1 MTFISKAA
9 AAWLGGSL
17 SLLAPCT
24 WAQVQTLPPPLPL
37 QQPQSP
43 AAAVAATSVNAPLS
57 LEAALALAMEH
68 NPGLRAAAQA
78 VAASEGAVIQSA
90 ARPNPELAYSQEDTR
105 RETRSMTL
113 QWNQPIEIGGKRAA
127 RMKAAE
133 HGREL
138 AQAELE
144 AARAGLRADVRMAFA
159 NVLAAQQRV
168 QLHQKTLEIASQARD
183 AAAKRVQAGKAAPL
197 EETKASVAQGSAQ
210 LALAQAQSGLR
221 VARQQLALQWG
232 GQPASFGLAVGEL
245 TQLPLLPAH
254 ALMQEKLEQSPQMLR
269 AQQAVLQ
276 ARSVA
281 ELERAKRLPDPS
293 VSLGMKRAQEVGRNQ
308 LVIGIS
314 VPLPILDSNRGNQ
327 LQALRLADKAED
339 ELLATRQQMQAALQ
353 QQQELLQSSQAQAQQ
368 LEQQVLPAAESAYEV
383 AAKGFA
389 LGKFSY
395 LEVLDAQ
402 RTLAEA
408 RSLYLEQLVA
418 THQAA
423 ADITRQLGD
432 VPGLE

>member
-1 MTFISKAA
+1 MTFITKAA
-9 AAWLGGSL
+9 AVLLGSGL
-17 SLLAPCT
+17 GLFVPCA
-24 WAQVQTLPPPLPL
+24 WAQQAAPTAATAAT
-37 QQPQSP
+37 
-43 AAAVAATSVNAPLS
+43 AAAAAPIS
-57 LEAALALAMEH
+57 LQAALALAMEH

-78 VAASEGAVIQSA
+78 LAASEGALIQSR
-90 ARPNPELAYSQEDTR
+90 ARSNPELAYSQEDTR

-113 QWNQPIEIGGKRAA
+113 QWNQSIEIGGKREA

-138 AQAELE
+138 ARAELE
-144 AARAGLRADVRMAFA
+144 AAQAGLRADVRTAFA
-159 NVLAAQQRV
+159 NVLAGQQRV
-168 QLHQKTLEIASQARD
+168 QLHQKTLEIAGSARD
-183 AAAKRVQAGKAAPL
+183 AAAKRVLAGKVAPL
-197 EETKASVAQGSAQ
+197 EETKARVAESSAE
-210 LALAQAQSGLR
+210 LALAQARSGLR
-221 VARQQLALQWG
+221 VARQQLAALWG
-232 GQPASFGLAVGEL
+232 AQPAAFGSAVGEL
-245 TQLPLLPAH
+245 AQLPVLPDEG
-254 ALMQEKLEQSPQMLR
+254 LMLEKLEHSPQMLR
-269 AQQAVLQ
+269 AQQAVFQ

-308 LVIGIS
+308 LVVGIS

-339 ELLATRQQMQAALQ
+339 ELLATRQQMYAQLQ
-353 QQQELLQSSQAQAQQ
+353 QQREQLQSSRAQAEQ
-368 LEQQVLPAAESAYEV
+368 LAQQVLPAAESAYEV

>member
-1 MTFISKAA
+1 MTFITKAA
-9 AAWLGGSL
+9 AVLLGGGL
-17 SLLAPCT
+17 SLLAPLG
-24 WAQVQTLPPPLPL
+24 WAQQASATAPVI
-37 QQPQSP
+37 
-43 AAAVAATSVNAPLS
+43 AATPVPMS
-57 LEAALALAMEH
+57 LQTALALAMEH
-68 NPGLRAAAQA
+68 NPSLRAAAQA
-78 VAASEGAVIQSA
+78 VAASEGAVLQSR

-138 AQAELE
+138 VQAELD
-144 AARAGLRADVRMAFA
+144 AARAGLRADVRAAFA
-159 NVLAAQQRV
+159 KVLAGQQRV
-168 QLHQKTLEIASQARD
+168 QLHEKTLEIASNALD
-183 AAAKRVQAGKAAPL
+183 AAAKRVLAGKIAPL
-197 EETKASVAQGSAQ
+197 EETKARVAESSAQ
-210 LALAQAQSGLR
+210 LALAQAQSGMR
-221 VARQQLALQWG
+221 VARQQLALLWG
-232 GQPASFGLAVGEL
+232 AQPTSMGRAVGEL
-245 TQLPLLPAH
+245 GDLPA
-254 ALMQEKLEQSPQMLR
+254 LPDSRSMLEKLEHSPQMLR
-269 AQQAVLQ
+269 AQKAVLQ
-276 ARSVA
+276 AKSVA
-281 ELERAKRLPDPS
+281 ELERAKRLPDPT

-308 LVIGIS
+308 LVVGIS

-339 ELLATRQQMQAALQ
+339 ELLAMRQQLNAQLQ
-353 QQQELLQSSQAQAQQ
+353 QQLELLQTSRAQAQQ
-368 LEQQVLPAAESAYEV
+368 LAQQVLPAAESAYEV
-383 AAKGFA
+383 SAKGFA

-402 RTLAEA
+402 RTLADA

>member
-1 MTFISKAA
+1 MTFITKAA
-9 AAWLGGSL
+9 AALLGSGL
-17 SLLAPCT
+17 GLFVPGA
-24 WAQVQTLPPPLPL
+24 WAQQ
-37 QQPQSP
+37 P
-43 AAAVAATSVNAPLS
+43 AAASAAAAAPIS
-57 LEAALALAMEH
+57 LQGALALAMAH

-78 VAASEGAVIQSA
+78 LAASEGALIQSR

-113 QWNQPIEIGGKRAA
+113 QWNQSIEIGGKREA

-138 AQAELE
+138 ARAEWE
-144 AARAGLRADVRMAFA
+144 AAQAGLRADVRTAFA
-159 NVLAAQQRV
+159 NVLAGQQRV
-168 QLHQKTLEIASQARD
+168 QLHQKTLEIASSARD
-183 AAAKRVQAGKAAPL
+183 AAAKRVQAGKVAPL
-197 EETKASVAQGSAQ
+197 EETKARVAESSVE
-210 LALAQAQSGLR
+210 LALAQARSGLR
-221 VARQQLALQWG
+221 VARQQLAALWG
-232 GQPASFGLAVGEL
+232 AQPSAFGAAVGDL
-245 TQLPLLPAH
+245 AQLPVLPAE
-254 ALMQEKLEQSPQMLR
+254 ALMLERLEQSPQMLR
-269 AQQAVLQ
+269 GQQAVFQ
-276 ARSVA
+276 ARAIA

-308 LVIGIS
+308 LVVGLS

-339 ELLATRQQMQAALQ
+339 ELLATRQQMQALLQ
-353 QQQELLQSSQAQAQQ
+353 QQREQLQTSRAQAEQ
-368 LEQQVLPAAESAYEV
+368 LAQQVLPAAESAYEV

-395 LEVLDAQ
+395 LDVLDAQ

>member
-1 MTFISKAA
+1 MTFITKAAFALLGSGLGLFVPCSWAQQPAPVTAA
-9 AAWLGGSL
+9 AAAPISL
-17 SLLAPCT
+17 
-24 WAQVQTLPPPLPL
+24 Q
-37 QQPQSP
+37 
-43 AAAVAATSVNAPLS
+43 
-57 LEAALALAMEH
+57 AALALAMER

-78 VAASEGAVIQSA
+78 LAASEGALIQSR

-113 QWNQPIEIGGKRAA
+113 QWNQSIEIGGKREA

-138 AQAELE
+138 ARAELE
-144 AARAGLRADVRMAFA
+144 AAQAGLRADVRTAFA
-159 NVLAAQQRV
+159 NVLAGQQRV
-168 QLHQKTLEIASQARD
+168 QLHQKTLEIASSARD
-183 AAAKRVQAGKAAPL
+183 AAAKRVQAGKVAPL
-197 EETKASVAQGSAQ
+197 EETKARVAESSAE
-210 LALAQAQSGLR
+210 LALAQARSGLR
-221 VARQQLALQWG
+221 VARQQLAALWG
-232 GQPASFGLAVGEL
+232 AQPAAFGSAVGEL
-245 TQLPLLPAH
+245 AQLPVLPDEG
-254 ALMQEKLEQSPQMLR
+254 LMLQRLEHSPQMLR
-269 AQQAVLQ
+269 AQQAVFQ

-308 LVIGIS
+308 LVVGIS

-339 ELLATRQQMQAALQ
+339 ELLATRQQMHALLQ
-353 QQQELLQSSQAQAQQ
+353 QQREQLQTSRAQAEQ
-368 LEQQVLPAAESAYEV
+368 LAQQVLPAAESAYEV

>member
-1 MTFISKAA
+1 MTFITKAA
-9 AAWLGGSL
+9 AVLLGGGL
-17 SLLAPCT
+17 SLLAPMG
-24 WAQVQTLPPPLPL
+24 WAQQ
-37 QQPQSP
+37 
-43 AAAVAATSVNAPLS
+43 AAATGPAIAATPAPMS
-57 LEAALALAMEH
+57 LQAALALAMEH
-68 NPGLRAAAQA
+68 NPSLRAAAQA
-78 VAASEGAVIQSA
+78 VAASEGAVIQSR

-138 AQAELE
+138 VQAELD
-144 AARAGLRADVRMAFA
+144 AARAGLRADVRAAFA
-159 NVLAAQQRV
+159 KVLAGQQRV
-168 QLHQKTLEIASQARD
+168 QLHEKTLEIASNARD
-183 AAAKRVQAGKAAPL
+183 AAAKRVQAGKIAPL
-197 EETKASVAQGSAQ
+197 EETKARVAESSAQ

-221 VARQQLALQWG
+221 VARQQLALLWG
-232 GQPASFGLAVGEL
+232 AQPASMGRAVGEL
-245 TQLPLLPAH
+245 GDLPALPDSS
-254 ALMQEKLEQSPQMLR
+254 AMLEKLEHSPQMLR

-276 ARSVA
+276 AKSVA

-308 LVIGIS
+308 LVVGIS

-339 ELLATRQQMQAALQ
+339 ELLATRQQLNAQLQ
-353 QQQELLQSSQAQAQQ
+353 QQLELLQTSRAQALQ
-368 LEQQVLPAAESAYEV
+368 LAQQVLPAAESAYEV
-383 AAKGFA
+383 SAKGFA

-402 RTLAEA
+402 RTLADA

>member
-1 MTFISKAA
+1 MTFITKAA
-9 AAWLGGSL
+9 AALLGSGL
-17 SLLAPCT
+17 GLFVPCS
-24 WAQVQTLPPPLPL
+24 WAQ
-37 QQPQSP
+37 QPAP
-43 AAAVAATSVNAPLS
+43 VTAVAAAPIS
-57 LEAALALAMEH
+57 LQAALALAMQR

-78 VAASEGAVIQSA
+78 LAASEGALIQSR

-113 QWNQPIEIGGKRAA
+113 QWNQSIEIGGKREA

-138 AQAELE
+138 ARAELE
-144 AARAGLRADVRMAFA
+144 AAQAGLRADVRTAFA
-159 NVLAAQQRV
+159 NVLAGQQRV
-168 QLHQKTLEIASQARD
+168 QLHQKTLEIASSARD
-183 AAAKRVQAGKAAPL
+183 AAAKRVQAGKVAPL
-197 EETKASVAQGSAQ
+197 EETKARVAESSAE
-210 LALAQAQSGLR
+210 LALAQARSGLR
-221 VARQQLALQWG
+221 VARQQLAALWG
-232 GQPASFGLAVGEL
+232 AQPAAFGSAVGEL
-245 TQLPLLPAH
+245 AQLPVLPDEG
-254 ALMQEKLEQSPQMLR
+254 LMLQRLEHSPQMLR
-269 AQQAVLQ
+269 AQQAVFQ

-308 LVIGIS
+308 LVVGIS

-339 ELLATRQQMQAALQ
+339 ELLAIRQQMHALLQ
-353 QQQELLQSSQAQAQQ
+353 QQREQLQTSRAQAEQ
-368 LEQQVLPAAESAYEV
+368 LAQQVLPAAESAYEV

>member
-1 MTFISKAA
+1 MTFITKAA
-9 AAWLGGSL
+9 AVLLGGGL
-17 SLLAPCT
+17 SLLAPMG
-24 WAQVQTLPPPLPL
+24 WAQQ
-37 QQPQSP
+37 
-43 AAAVAATSVNAPLS
+43 AAATAPAIAATPAPMS
-57 LEAALALAMEH
+57 LQAALALAMEH
-68 NPGLRAAAQA
+68 NPSLRAAAQA
-78 VAASEGAVIQSA
+78 VAASEGAVIQSR

-138 AQAELE
+138 VQAELD
-144 AARAGLRADVRMAFA
+144 ATRAGLRADVRAAFA
-159 NVLAAQQRV
+159 KVLAGQQRV
-168 QLHQKTLEIASQARD
+168 QLHEKTLEIASNARD
-183 AAAKRVQAGKAAPL
+183 AAAKRVQAGKIAPL
-197 EETKASVAQGSAQ
+197 EETKARVAESSAQ

-221 VARQQLALQWG
+221 VARQQLALLWG
-232 GQPASFGLAVGEL
+232 AQPASMGRAVGEL
-245 TQLPLLPAH
+245 GDLPVLPDSSAM
-254 ALMQEKLEQSPQMLR
+254 LEKLEHSPQMLR

-276 ARSVA
+276 AKSVA

-308 LVIGIS
+308 LVVGIS

-339 ELLATRQQMQAALQ
+339 ELLATRQQLNAQLQ
-353 QQQELLQSSQAQAQQ
+353 QQLELLQTSRAQALQ
-368 LEQQVLPAAESAYEV
+368 LAQQVLPAAESAYEV
-383 AAKGFA
+383 SAKGFA

-402 RTLAEA
+402 RTLADA

>member
-1 MTFISKAA
+1 MTFITKAA
-9 AAWLGGSL
+9 AVLLGSGL
-17 SLLAPCT
+17 GLFVPCA
-24 WAQVQTLPPPLPL
+24 WAQQAAPTAAT
-37 QQPQSP
+37 
-43 AAAVAATSVNAPLS
+43 AAAAAPIS
-57 LEAALALAMEH
+57 LQAALALAMEH

-78 VAASEGAVIQSA
+78 LAASEGALIQSR

-113 QWNQPIEIGGKRAA
+113 QWNQSIEIGGKREA
-127 RMKAAE
+127 RMKAAG

-138 AQAELE
+138 ARAELE
-144 AARAGLRADVRMAFA
+144 AAQAGLRADVRTAFA
-159 NVLAAQQRV
+159 NVLAGQQRV
-168 QLHQKTLEIASQARD
+168 QLHQRTLEIAGSARD
-183 AAAKRVQAGKAAPL
+183 AAAKRVLAGKVAPL
-197 EETKASVAQGSAQ
+197 EETKARVAESSAE
-210 LALAQAQSGLR
+210 LALAQARSGLR
-221 VARQQLALQWG
+221 VARQQLAALWG
-232 GQPASFGLAVGEL
+232 AQPAAFGSAVGEL
-245 TQLPLLPAH
+245 AQLPVLPDEG
-254 ALMQEKLEQSPQMLR
+254 LMLEKLEHSPQMLR
-269 AQQAVLQ
+269 AQQAVFQ

-293 VSLGMKRAQEVGRNQ
+293 VSLGVKRAQEVGRNQ
-308 LVIGIS
+308 LVVGIS

-339 ELLATRQQMQAALQ
+339 ELLATRQQMYAQLQ
-353 QQQELLQSSQAQAQQ
+353 QQREQLQSSRAQAEQ
-368 LEQQVLPAAESAYEV
+368 LAQQVLPAAESAYEV

>member
-1 MTFISKAA
+1 MTFITKATA
-9 AAWLGGSL
+9 LLLGGGL
-17 SLLAPCT
+17 SLLATCG
-24 WAQVQTLPPPLPL
+24 WAQQAVAT
-37 QQPQSP
+37 SP
-43 AAAVAATSVNAPLS
+43 AIAVTPASMS
-57 LEAALALAMEH
+57 LQTALALAMEH
-68 NPGLRAAAQA
+68 NPSLRAAVQA
-78 VAASEGAVIQSA
+78 VAASEGALIQSR

-105 RETRSMTL
+105 RETRSMTM

-127 RMKAAE
+127 RVKAAE

-138 AQAELE
+138 VQAELD
-144 AARAGLRADVRMAFA
+144 AARAGLRADVRTAFA
-159 NVLAAQQRV
+159 NVLAGQQRV
-168 QLHQKTLEIASQARD
+168 QLHEKTLEIASSARD
-183 AAAKRVQAGKAAPL
+183 AAAKRVQAGKIAPL
-197 EETKASVAQGSAQ
+197 EETKARVAESSAQ

-221 VARQQLALQWG
+221 VARQQLTLLWG
-232 GQPASFGLAVGEL
+232 AQPASMGRAVGEIGA
-245 TQLPLLPAH
+245 LPVLPDGR
-254 ALMQEKLEQSPQMLR
+254 LMLEKMEHSPQILR
-269 AQQAVLQ
+269 AQQAVFQ

-281 ELERAKRLPDPS
+281 ELERAKRLPDPT
-293 VSLGMKRAQEVGRNQ
+293 VSLGVKRAQEVGRNQ
-308 LVIGIS
+308 LVVGIS

-339 ELLATRQQMQAALQ
+339 ELLATRQQLSAQLQ
-353 QQQELLQSSQAQAQQ
+353 QQLERLETSRAQAQQ
-368 LEQQVLPAAESAYEV
+368 LAEQVLPAAESAYEV
-383 AAKGFA
+383 AAKGFG

-402 RTLAEA
+402 RTLADA

>member
-1 MTFISKAA
+1 MTFITKAA
-9 AAWLGGSL
+9 AVLLGSGL
-17 SLLAPCT
+17 GLFVPCA
-24 WAQVQTLPPPLPL
+24 WAQQ
-37 QQPQSP
+37 
-43 AAAVAATSVNAPLS
+43 AAPTAATAATAAPIS
-57 LEAALALAMEH
+57 LQAALALAMEH

-78 VAASEGAVIQSA
+78 LAASEGALIQSR

-113 QWNQPIEIGGKRAA
+113 QWNQSIEIGGKREA
-127 RMKAAE
+127 RMKAAG

-138 AQAELE
+138 ARAELE
-144 AARAGLRADVRMAFA
+144 AAQAGLRADVRTAFA
-159 NVLAAQQRV
+159 NVLAGQQRV
-168 QLHQKTLEIASQARD
+168 QLHQRTLEIAGSARD
-183 AAAKRVQAGKAAPL
+183 AAAKRVLAGKVAPL
-197 EETKASVAQGSAQ
+197 EETKARVAESSAE
-210 LALAQAQSGLR
+210 LALAQARSGLR
-221 VARQQLALQWG
+221 VARQQLAALWG
-232 GQPASFGLAVGEL
+232 AQPAAFGSAVGEL
-245 TQLPLLPAH
+245 AQLPVLPDEG
-254 ALMQEKLEQSPQMLR
+254 LMLEKLEHSPQMLR
-269 AQQAVLQ
+269 AQQAVFQ

-308 LVIGIS
+308 LVVGIS

-339 ELLATRQQMQAALQ
+339 ELLATRQQMYAQLQ
-353 QQQELLQSSQAQAQQ
+353 QQREQLQSSRAQAEQ
-368 LEQQVLPAAESAYEV
+368 LAQQVLPAAESAYEV

>member
-1 MTFISKAA
+1 MTFITKAA
-9 AAWLGGSL
+9 AALLGGGL
-17 SLLAPCT
+17 SLLATCG
-24 WAQVQTLPPPLPL
+24 WAQQ
-37 QQPQSP
+37 
-43 AAAVAATSVNAPLS
+43 AAATTPAIAATPAPMS
-57 LEAALALAMEH
+57 LQAALALAMEH
-68 NPGLRAAAQA
+68 NPSLRAAAQA
-78 VAASEGAVIQSA
+78 VAASEGAVIQSR

-138 AQAELE
+138 VQAELD
-144 AARAGLRADVRMAFA
+144 AARAGLRADVRAAFA
-159 NVLAAQQRV
+159 KVLAGQQRV
-168 QLHQKTLEIASQARD
+168 QLHEKTLEIASNARD
-183 AAAKRVQAGKAAPL
+183 AAAKRVQAGKIAPL
-197 EETKASVAQGSAQ
+197 EETKARVAESSAQ

-221 VARQQLALQWG
+221 VARQQLALLWG
-232 GQPASFGLAVGEL
+232 AQPASMGRAVGEL
-245 TQLPLLPAH
+245 GDLPALPDSS
-254 ALMQEKLEQSPQMLR
+254 AMLEKLEHSPQMLR

-276 ARSVA
+276 AKSVA
-281 ELERAKRLPDPS
+281 DLERAKRLPDPS

-308 LVIGIS
+308 LVVGIS

-339 ELLATRQQMQAALQ
+339 ELLATRQQLNAQLQ
-353 QQQELLQSSQAQAQQ
+353 QQLELLQTSRAQALQ
-368 LEQQVLPAAESAYEV
+368 LAQQVLPAAESAYEV
-383 AAKGFA
+383 SAKGFA

-402 RTLAEA
+402 RTLADA

>member
-1 MTFISKAA
+1 MTFITKAA
-9 AAWLGGSL
+9 AALLGSGL
-17 SLLAPCT
+17 GLFVPCA
-24 WAQVQTLPPPLPL
+24 WAQQAAPATATATATAPISL
-37 QQPQSP
+37 Q
-43 AAAVAATSVNAPLS
+43 
-57 LEAALALAMEH
+57 AALTLAMEH
-68 NPGLRAAAQA
+68 NPSLRAAAQA
-78 VAASEGAVIQSA
+78 LAASEGALVQSR

-113 QWNQPIEIGGKRAA
+113 QWNQSIEIGGKREA

-138 AQAELE
+138 VRAELQAAQA
-144 AARAGLRADVRMAFA
+144 ALRADVRTAFA
-159 NVLAAQQRV
+159 NVLAGQQRV
-168 QLHQKTLEIASQARD
+168 QLHQKTLEIASSARD
-183 AAAKRVQAGKAAPL
+183 AAAKRVLAGKVAPL
-197 EETKASVAQGSAQ
+197 EETKARVAESSAE
-210 LALAQAQSGLR
+210 LALAQARSGLR
-221 VARQQLALQWG
+221 VARQQLAALWG
-232 GQPASFGLAVGEL
+232 AQPAAFGSAVGEL
-245 TQLPLLPAH
+245 AQLPVLPDES
-254 ALMQEKLEQSPQMLR
+254 LMLEKLEHSPQMLR
-269 AQQAVLQ
+269 AQQAVFQ

-308 LVIGIS
+308 LVVGIS

-339 ELLATRQQMQAALQ
+339 ELLATRQQMYAQLQ
-353 QQQELLQSSQAQAQQ
+353 QQREQLQTSRAQAEQ
-368 LEQQVLPAAESAYEV
+368 LAQQVLPAAQSAYEV

-389 LGKFSY
+389 MGKFSY

>member
-1 MTFISKAA
+1 MTFITKAA
-9 AAWLGGSL
+9 AVLLGSGL
-17 SLLAPCT
+17 GLFVPCA
-24 WAQVQTLPPPLPL
+24 WAQQAAPTAAT
-37 QQPQSP
+37 
-43 AAAVAATSVNAPLS
+43 AAAPIS
-57 LEAALALAMEH
+57 LQAALALAMEH

-78 VAASEGAVIQSA
+78 LAASEGALIQSR

-113 QWNQPIEIGGKRAA
+113 QWNQSIEIGGKREA
-127 RMKAAE
+127 RMKAAG

-138 AQAELE
+138 ARAELE
-144 AARAGLRADVRMAFA
+144 AAQAGLRADVRTAFA
-159 NVLAAQQRV
+159 NVLAGQQRV
-168 QLHQKTLEIASQARD
+168 QLHQRTLEIAGSARD
-183 AAAKRVQAGKAAPL
+183 AAAKRVLAGKVAPL
-197 EETKASVAQGSAQ
+197 EETKARVAESSAE
-210 LALAQAQSGLR
+210 LALAQARSGLR
-221 VARQQLALQWG
+221 VARQQLAALWG
-232 GQPASFGLAVGEL
+232 AQPAAFGSAVGEL
-245 TQLPLLPAH
+245 AQLPVLPDEG
-254 ALMQEKLEQSPQMLR
+254 LMLEKLEHSPQMLR
-269 AQQAVLQ
+269 AQQAVFQ

-308 LVIGIS
+308 LVVGIS

-339 ELLATRQQMQAALQ
+339 ELLATRQQMYAQLQ
-353 QQQELLQSSQAQAQQ
+353 QQREQLQSSRAQAEQ
-368 LEQQVLPAAESAYEV
+368 LAQQVLPAAESAYEV

>member
-1 MTFISKAA
+1 MTFITKAA
-9 AAWLGGSL
+9 AVLLGGGL
-17 SLLAPCT
+17 SLLATCG
-24 WAQVQTLPPPLPL
+24 WAQQ
-37 QQPQSP
+37 
-43 AAAVAATSVNAPLS
+43 AAATAPAIAATPAPMS
-57 LEAALALAMEH
+57 LQAALALAMEH
-68 NPGLRAAAQA
+68 NPSLRAAAQA
-78 VAASEGAVIQSA
+78 VAASEGAVIQSR

-138 AQAELE
+138 VQAELD
-144 AARAGLRADVRMAFA
+144 AARAGLRADVRAAFA
-159 NVLAAQQRV
+159 KVLAGQQRV
-168 QLHQKTLEIASQARD
+168 QLHEKTLEIASNARD
-183 AAAKRVQAGKAAPL
+183 AAAKRVQAGKIAPL
-197 EETKASVAQGSAQ
+197 EETKARVAESSAQ

-221 VARQQLALQWG
+221 VARQQLALLWG
-232 GQPASFGLAVGEL
+232 AQPASMGRAVGEL
-245 TQLPLLPAH
+245 GDLPALPDSS
-254 ALMQEKLEQSPQMLR
+254 AMLEKLEHSPQMLR

-276 ARSVA
+276 AKSVA
-281 ELERAKRLPDPS
+281 DLERAKRLPDPS

-308 LVIGIS
+308 LVVGIS

-339 ELLATRQQMQAALQ
+339 ELLATRQQLNAQLQ
-353 QQQELLQSSQAQAQQ
+353 QQLELLQTSRAQALQ
-368 LEQQVLPAAESAYEV
+368 LAQQVLPAAESAYEV
-383 AAKGFA
+383 SAKGFA

-402 RTLAEA
+402 RTLADA

>member
-1 MTFISKAA
+1 MTFISKAV

-17 SLLAPCT
+17 SFLAPCA
-24 WAQVQTLPPPLPL
+24 WAQVQTPPAL

-43 AAAVAATSVNAPLS
+43 AAAVAATSVNAFLS

-113 QWNQPIEIGGKRAA
+113 QWNQPIETGGKRAA

-144 AARAGLRADVRMAFA
+144 ATRAGLRADVRMAFA

-368 LEQQVLPAAESAYEV
+368 LAQQVLPAAESAYEV

-402 RTLAEA
+402 RTLAET

>member
-1 MTFISKAA
+1 MTFITKAA
-9 AAWLGGSL
+9 AALLGSGL
-17 SLLAPCT
+17 GLFVPCS
-24 WAQVQTLPPPLPL
+24 WAQ
-37 QQPQSP
+37 QPAP
-43 AAAVAATSVNAPLS
+43 VTAVAAAPIS
-57 LEAALALAMEH
+57 LQAALALAMQR

-78 VAASEGAVIQSA
+78 LAASEGALIQSR

-113 QWNQPIEIGGKRAA
+113 QWNQSIEIGGKREA

-138 AQAELE
+138 ARAELE
-144 AARAGLRADVRMAFA
+144 AAQAGLRADVRTAFA
-159 NVLAAQQRV
+159 NVLAGQQRV
-168 QLHQKTLEIASQARD
+168 QLHQKTLEIASSARD
-183 AAAKRVQAGKAAPL
+183 AAAKRVQAGKVAPL
-197 EETKASVAQGSAQ
+197 EETKARVAESSAE
-210 LALAQAQSGLR
+210 LALAQARSGLR
-221 VARQQLALQWG
+221 VARQQLAALWG
-232 GQPASFGLAVGEL
+232 AQPAAFGSAVGEL
-245 TQLPLLPAH
+245 AQLPVLPDEGPM
-254 ALMQEKLEQSPQMLR
+254 LQRLEHSPQMLR
-269 AQQAVLQ
+269 AQQAVFQ

-308 LVIGIS
+308 LVVGIS

-339 ELLATRQQMQAALQ
+339 ELLATRQQMHALLQ
-353 QQQELLQSSQAQAQQ
+353 QQREQLQTSRAQAEQ
-368 LEQQVLPAAESAYEV
+368 LAQQVLPAAESAYEV

-408 RSLYLEQLVA
+408 HSLYLEQLVA

>member
-1 MTFISKAA
+1 MTFITKAA
-9 AAWLGGSL
+9 AVLLGGGL
-17 SLLAPCT
+17 SLLAPMG
-24 WAQVQTLPPPLPL
+24 WAQQ
-37 QQPQSP
+37 
-43 AAAVAATSVNAPLS
+43 AAATGPAIAATPAPMS
-57 LEAALALAMEH
+57 LQAALALAMEH
-68 NPGLRAAAQA
+68 NPSLRAAAQA
-78 VAASEGAVIQSA
+78 VAASEGAVVQSR

-138 AQAELE
+138 VQAELD
-144 AARAGLRADVRMAFA
+144 AARAGLRADVRAAFA
-159 NVLAAQQRV
+159 KVLAGQQRV
-168 QLHQKTLEIASQARD
+168 QLHEKTLEIASNARD
-183 AAAKRVQAGKAAPL
+183 AAAKRVQAGKIAPL
-197 EETKASVAQGSAQ
+197 EETKARVAESSAQ

-221 VARQQLALQWG
+221 VARQQLALLWG
-232 GQPASFGLAVGEL
+232 AQPASMGRAVGEL
-245 TQLPLLPAH
+245 GDLPSLPDSRVM
-254 ALMQEKLEQSPQMLR
+254 LEKLEHSPQMLR

-276 ARSVA
+276 AKSVA
-281 ELERAKRLPDPS
+281 ELERAKRLPDPT

-308 LVIGIS
+308 LVVGIS
-314 VPLPILDSNRGNQ
+314 VPLPILDSNHGNQ

-339 ELLATRQQMQAALQ
+339 ELLATRQQLNAQLQ
-353 QQQELLQSSQAQAQQ
+353 QQLELLQTSRAQALQ
-368 LEQQVLPAAESAYEV
+368 LAQQVLPAAESAYEV
-383 AAKGFA
+383 SAKGFA

-402 RTLAEA
+402 RTLADA

>member
-1 MTFISKAA
+1 MTFITKATA
-9 AAWLGGSL
+9 LLLGGGL
-17 SLLAPCT
+17 SLLATCG
-24 WAQVQTLPPPLPL
+24 WAQQAVATAPAIAV
-37 QQPQSP
+37 SP
-43 AAAVAATSVNAPLS
+43 APMS
-57 LEAALALAMEH
+57 LQTALALAMEH
-68 NPGLRAAAQA
+68 NPGLRAAVQA
-78 VAASEGAVIQSA
+78 VAASEGALIQSR

-127 RMKAAE
+127 RVKAAE

-138 AQAELE
+138 VQAELD
-144 AARAGLRADVRMAFA
+144 AVRAGLRADVRAAFA
-159 NVLAAQQRV
+159 NVLAGQQRV
-168 QLHQKTLEIASQARD
+168 QLHEKTLEIASSARD
-183 AAAKRVQAGKAAPL
+183 AAVKRVQAGKIAPL
-197 EETKASVAQGSAQ
+197 EETKARVAESSAQ

-221 VARQQLALQWG
+221 VARQQLTLLWG
-232 GQPASFGLAVGEL
+232 AQPASMGRAVGEL
-245 TQLPLLPAH
+245 GALPVFPDGR
-254 ALMQEKLEQSPQMLR
+254 LMLEKMEHSPQILR
-269 AQQAVLQ
+269 AQQAVFQ

-281 ELERAKRLPDPS
+281 ELERAKRLPDPT

-308 LVIGIS
+308 LVVGIS

-339 ELLATRQQMQAALQ
+339 ELMATRQQLSAQLQ
-353 QQQELLQSSQAQAQQ
+353 QQLERLETSRAQAQQ
-368 LEQQVLPAAESAYEV
+368 LAEQVLPAAESAYEV
-383 AAKGFA
+383 AAKGFG

-402 RTLAEA
+402 RTLADA

>member
-1 MTFISKAA
+1 MTFITKAA
-9 AAWLGGSL
+9 AALLGSGL
-17 SLLAPCT
+17 GLFVPCS
-24 WAQVQTLPPPLPL
+24 WAQ
-37 QQPQSP
+37 QPAP
-43 AAAVAATSVNAPLS
+43 VAAAAAAPIS
-57 LEAALALAMEH
+57 LQAALALAMER

-78 VAASEGAVIQSA
+78 LAASEGALIQSR

-113 QWNQPIEIGGKRAA
+113 QWNQSIEIGGKREA

-138 AQAELE
+138 ARAELE
-144 AARAGLRADVRMAFA
+144 AAQAGLRADVRTAFA
-159 NVLAAQQRV
+159 NVLAGQQRV
-168 QLHQKTLEIASQARD
+168 QLHQRTLEIASSARD
-183 AAAKRVQAGKAAPL
+183 AAAKRVQAGKVAPL
-197 EETKASVAQGSAQ
+197 EETKARVAESSAE
-210 LALAQAQSGLR
+210 LALAQARSGLR
-221 VARQQLALQWG
+221 VARQQLAALWG
-232 GQPASFGLAVGEL
+232 AQPAAFGSAVGEL
-245 TQLPLLPAH
+245 AQLPVLPDEG
-254 ALMQEKLEQSPQMLR
+254 LMLQRLEHSPQMLR
-269 AQQAVLQ
+269 AQQAVFQ

-308 LVIGIS
+308 LVVGIS

-339 ELLATRQQMQAALQ
+339 ELLATRQQMHALLQ
-353 QQQELLQSSQAQAQQ
+353 QQREQLQTSRAQAEQ
-368 LEQQVLPAAESAYEV
+368 LAQQVLPAAESAYEV

>member
-1 MTFISKAA
+1 MTFITKAA
-9 AAWLGGSL
+9 AALLGSSL
-17 SLLAPCT
+17 GLFVPCT
-24 WAQVQTLPPPLPL
+24 WAQ
-37 QQPQSP
+37 QPAP
-43 AAAVAATSVNAPLS
+43 VTAAAAAPIS
-57 LEAALALAMEH
+57 LQAALALAMER

-78 VAASEGAVIQSA
+78 LAASEGALIQSR

-113 QWNQPIEIGGKRAA
+113 QWNQSIEIGGKREA

-138 AQAELE
+138 ARAELE
-144 AARAGLRADVRMAFA
+144 AAQAGLRADVRTAFA
-159 NVLAAQQRV
+159 NVLAGQQRV
-168 QLHQKTLEIASQARD
+168 QLHLKTLEIASSARD
-183 AAAKRVQAGKAAPL
+183 AAAKRVLAGKVAPL
-197 EETKASVAQGSAQ
+197 EETKARVAESSAE
-210 LALAQAQSGLR
+210 LALAQARSGLR
-221 VARQQLALQWG
+221 VARHQLAALWG
-232 GQPASFGLAVGEL
+232 AQPAAFGSAVGEL
-245 TQLPLLPAH
+245 AQLPVLPDES
-254 ALMQEKLEQSPQMLR
+254 LMLEKLEHSPQMLR
-269 AQQAVLQ
+269 AQQAVFQ

-308 LVIGIS
+308 LVVGIS

-339 ELLATRQQMQAALQ
+339 ELLATRQQMHAQLQ
-353 QQQELLQSSQAQAQQ
+353 QQREQLQTSRAQAEQ
-368 LEQQVLPAAESAYEV
+368 LAQQVLPAAQSAYEV

-389 LGKFSY
+389 MGKFSY

-402 RTLAEA
+402 RMLAEA

>member
-1 MTFISKAA
+1 MTFITKAA
-9 AAWLGGSL
+9 AVLLGGGL
-17 SLLAPCT
+17 SLLAPLS
-24 WAQVQTLPPPLPL
+24 WAQQ
-37 QQPQSP
+37 
-43 AAAVAATSVNAPLS
+43 AAATAPAIAATPAPMS
-57 LEAALALAMEH
+57 LQAALALAMEH
-68 NPGLRAAAQA
+68 NPSLRAAAQA
-78 VAASEGAVIQSA
+78 VAASEGAVIQSR

-138 AQAELE
+138 VQAELD
-144 AARAGLRADVRMAFA
+144 AARAGLRADVRAAFA
-159 NVLAAQQRV
+159 KVLAGQQRV
-168 QLHQKTLEIASQARD
+168 QLHEKTLEIASNARD
-183 AAAKRVQAGKAAPL
+183 AAAKRVQAGKIAPL
-197 EETKASVAQGSAQ
+197 EETKARVAESSAQ

-221 VARQQLALQWG
+221 VARQQLALLWG
-232 GQPASFGLAVGEL
+232 AQPASMGRAVGEL
-245 TQLPLLPAH
+245 GDLPALPDSS
-254 ALMQEKLEQSPQMLR
+254 AMLEKLEHSPQMLR

-276 ARSVA
+276 AKSVA

-308 LVIGIS
+308 LVVGIS

-339 ELLATRQQMQAALQ
+339 ELLATRQQLNAQLQ
-353 QQQELLQSSQAQAQQ
+353 QQLELLQTSRAQALQ
-368 LEQQVLPAAESAYEV
+368 LAQQVLPAAESAYEV
-383 AAKGFA
+383 SAKGFA

-402 RTLAEA
+402 RTLADA

>member
-1 MTFISKAA
+1 MTFITKAA
-9 AAWLGGSL
+9 AALLGSGL
-17 SLLAPCT
+17 GLFVPCA
-24 WAQVQTLPPPLPL
+24 WAQQAAPATATATAAPISL
-37 QQPQSP
+37 Q
-43 AAAVAATSVNAPLS
+43 
-57 LEAALALAMEH
+57 AALSLAMEH
-68 NPGLRAAAQA
+68 NPSLRAAAQA
-78 VAASEGAVIQSA
+78 LAASEGALIQSR

-113 QWNQPIEIGGKRAA
+113 QWNQSIEIGGKREA

-138 AQAELE
+138 ARAELE
-144 AARAGLRADVRMAFA
+144 AAQAGLRAAVRTAFA
-159 NVLAAQQRV
+159 NVLAGQQRV
-168 QLHQKTLEIASQARD
+168 QLHQKTLEIASSARD
-183 AAAKRVQAGKAAPL
+183 AAAKRVLAGKVAPL
-197 EETKASVAQGSAQ
+197 EETKARVAESSAE
-210 LALAQAQSGLR
+210 LALVQARSGLR
-221 VARQQLALQWG
+221 VARQQLAALWG
-232 GQPASFGLAVGEL
+232 AQPAAFGSAVGEL
-245 TQLPLLPAH
+245 AQLPVLPDEG
-254 ALMQEKLEQSPQMLR
+254 LMLEKLEHSPQMLR
-269 AQQAVLQ
+269 AQQAVFQ

-281 ELERAKRLPDPS
+281 ELERARRLPDPS

-308 LVIGIS
+308 LVVGIS

-327 LQALRLADKAED
+327 LQALRLADKSED
-339 ELLATRQQMQAALQ
+339 EMLATRQQMYAQLQ
-353 QQQELLQSSQAQAQQ
+353 QQREQLQTSRAQAEQ
-368 LEQQVLPAAESAYEV
+368 LAQQVLPAAESAYEV

>member
-1 MTFISKAA
+1 MTFITKAA
-9 AAWLGGSL
+9 AVLLGSGL
-17 SLLAPCT
+17 GLFVPCA
-24 WAQVQTLPPPLPL
+24 WAQQAAPTAAT
-37 QQPQSP
+37 
-43 AAAVAATSVNAPLS
+43 AAAAAPIS
-57 LEAALALAMEH
+57 LQAALALAMEH

-78 VAASEGAVIQSA
+78 LAASEGALIQSR

-113 QWNQPIEIGGKRAA
+113 QWNQSIEIGGKREA
-127 RMKAAE
+127 RMKAAG

-138 AQAELE
+138 ARAELE
-144 AARAGLRADVRMAFA
+144 AAQAGLRADVRTAFA
-159 NVLAAQQRV
+159 NVLAGQQRV
-168 QLHQKTLEIASQARD
+168 QLHQRTLEIAGSARD
-183 AAAKRVQAGKAAPL
+183 AAAKRVLAGKVAPL
-197 EETKASVAQGSAQ
+197 EETKARVAESSAE
-210 LALAQAQSGLR
+210 LALAQARSGLR
-221 VARQQLALQWG
+221 VARQQLAALWG
-232 GQPASFGLAVGEL
+232 AQPAAFGSAVGEL
-245 TQLPLLPAH
+245 AQLPVLPDEG
-254 ALMQEKLEQSPQMLR
+254 LMLEKLEHSPQMLR
-269 AQQAVLQ
+269 AQQAVFQ

-308 LVIGIS
+308 LVVGIS

-339 ELLATRQQMQAALQ
+339 ELLATRQQMYAQLQ
-353 QQQELLQSSQAQAQQ
+353 QQREQLQSSRAQAEQ
-368 LEQQVLPAAESAYEV
+368 LAQQVLPAAESAYEV

>member
-1 MTFISKAA
+1 MTFITKAA
-9 AAWLGGSL
+9 AVLLGGGL
-17 SLLAPCT
+17 SMLATCG
-24 WAQVQTLPPPLPL
+24 WAQQ
-37 QQPQSP
+37 
-43 AAAVAATSVNAPLS
+43 AAATAPAIAATPAPMS
-57 LEAALALAMEH
+57 LQAALALAMEH
-68 NPGLRAAAQA
+68 NPSLRAAAQA
-78 VAASEGAVIQSA
+78 VAASEGAVIQSR

-138 AQAELE
+138 VQAELD
-144 AARAGLRADVRMAFA
+144 AARAGLRADVRAAFVK
-159 NVLAAQQRV
+159 VLAGQQRV
-168 QLHQKTLEIASQARD
+168 QLHEKTLEIASNARD
-183 AAAKRVQAGKAAPL
+183 AAAKRVQAGKIAPL
-197 EETKASVAQGSAQ
+197 EETKARVAESSAQ

-221 VARQQLALQWG
+221 VARQQLALLWG
-232 GQPASFGLAVGEL
+232 AQPASMGRAVGEL
-245 TQLPLLPAH
+245 GDLPALPDSS
-254 ALMQEKLEQSPQMLR
+254 AMLEKLEHSPQMLR

-276 ARSVA
+276 AKSVA
-281 ELERAKRLPDPS
+281 ELERAKRLPDPT

-308 LVIGIS
+308 LVVGIS

-339 ELLATRQQMQAALQ
+339 ELLATRQQLNAQLQ
-353 QQQELLQSSQAQAQQ
+353 QQLELLQTSRAQALQ
-368 LEQQVLPAAESAYEV
+368 LAQQVLPAAESAYEV
-383 AAKGFA
+383 SAKGFA

-402 RTLAEA
+402 RTLADA